1 MADPLVIVSADCHIG
16 PRLVEDLRGFCPE
29 ALLDDFDAYATSGAR
44 SRGRYVEQ
52 DAVPDEGAGPRSPWR
67 NRTTAGH
74 HDPVARRRDL
84 DFEGVAAEVV
94 FHGSQNDEPIPFQT
108 SMLGPPDD
116 PQLAG
121 AGIRI
126 YNRWLAA
133 VCAAEPNR
141 HVGLAHLPIWD
152 VDASVAELRWA
163 RRAGLKGVNFPAPR
177 PWVLPYNDRGW
188 EPFWAAAAELAMPL
202 STHSGAGDPTVQTGP
217 ELVALVSIE
226 SGGWFSR
233 RAAHRLVFAGVF
245 ERHPDLQLVLTEQPG
260 IWWPALCN
268 ELDSVHIS
276 MTRAN
281 EALRAQVP
289 CRPSEYLHRNVS
301 IGGSFLSRAEA
312 RAAVDGGYADRVM
325 WGSDYPHM
333 ESTFQ
338 YPGTADFEGQT
349 SYGKLALRFTFA
361 GLDEPVVRAI
371 LGETACRIYGLDVD
385 ALTGVARTI
394 GAPTYNDVNTPLD
407 TAPDGA
413 SAFAFR
419 TFGPWA

>member
-1 MADPLVIVSADCHIG
+1 MAEPLVIVSADCHIG
-16 PRLVEDLRGFCPE
+16 PRLVEDLREFCPA
-29 ALLDDFDAYATSGAR
+29 ALLDDFDAYAASGGR

-52 DAVPDEGAGPRSPWR
+52 DAVPDDGGSPRSPWR

-116 PQLAG
+116 PQLAA

-152 VDASVAELRWA
+152 VDASIAELRWA
-163 RRAGLKGVNFPAPR
+163 RDAGLKSVNFPAPR

-233 RAAHRLVFAGVF
+233 RAAHLLVFAGVF

-289 CRPSEYLHRNVS
+289 RRPSEYLHRNVS
-301 IGGSFLSRAEA
+301 IGASFMSRAEA
-312 RAAVDGGYADRVM
+312 RAAIEGGYADRVM

-338 YPGTADFEGQT
+338 YPGTADFEGET

-361 GLDEPVVRAI
+361 GLDEPIVRAMV
-371 LGETACRIYGLDVD
+371 GETACRIYDLDID
-385 ALTGVARTI
+385 ALTSVARTI
-394 GAPTYNDVNTPLD
+394 GAPTYDDVNTPLD
-407 TAPDGA
+407 AAPDDA